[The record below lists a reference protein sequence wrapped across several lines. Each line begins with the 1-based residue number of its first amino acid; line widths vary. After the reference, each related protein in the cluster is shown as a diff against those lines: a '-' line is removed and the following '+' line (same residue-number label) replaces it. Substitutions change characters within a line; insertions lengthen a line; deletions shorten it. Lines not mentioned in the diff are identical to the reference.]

1 MRHSSVLSSVAMQ
14 CTTPIVQTATS
25 AMVHC
30 VQLRR
35 QLTDEM
41 NLELEQRH
49 QDLKSRS
56 QQLEE
61 QKRSVTLE
69 FTSCWLCHAMLT
81 TFVA

>member
-1 MRHSSVLSSVAMQ
+1 MFPTGASSVPKRHSSVMSPEAMQ
-14 CTTPIVQTATS
+14 CTTSMEQTAVS
-25 AMVHC
+25 ALAHC
-30 VQLRR
+30 VYLRR

-61 QKRSVTLE
+61 QKRSVCN
-69 FTSCWLCHAMLT
+69 S
-81 TFVA
+81 